1 MTGNTNPPHGG
12 PPPHFIII
20 VPGYMGS
27 QLRDKKT
34 GEIVWLDFP
43 GLLKNPLKVGE
54 AITNMLDKMKY
65 PNPDLEPAG
74 IVNQVLV
81 APPLFKQEQYIRL
94 AEKLA
99 EWGYKIDPEA
109 PDPGDAC
116 AYTFSYVWRQDNRIS
131 GRQLGEFVKKI
142 EKKHP
147 GAEAWLIG
155 HSNGGIISRW
165 YIQKEGGKDHVGRMF
180 YMASPWDG
188 APKALMV
195 LMNGLE
201 AMGLKRFNLWDLG
214 PRMQKLVRTFPSFY
228 QLIPHKNPFLHNE
241 DNEVVD
247 LFTDTRWLDNNTE
260 KAMLAD
266 ALQFNLDLEG
276 DPGVETTCFY
286 GTRKPTTTAGI
297 ASFMAGGK
305 IEAVQWIE
313 TGAGDGTVP
322 ERSGIH
328 PWLPKED
335 RLPFPV
341 SHGDI
346 YVDDGVLEFLHREMV
361 DRYIGMSRAVSFMPG
376 ISVVFEPDK
385 NFYTP
390 GEKISVWVQISN
402 PKTDRPISKANVKAW
417 VSFREVLPG
426 AAEVIRPKD
435 SIAIRLKERKT
446 KPGYYRG
453 ALPAPIIEGYYNVVA
468 SVEVNQMPQ
477 LNLSELVVVEK

>member
-1 MTGNTNPPHGG
+1 MTGNTNPPKGS
-12 PPPHFIII
+12 PPPHFIVI

-43 GLLKNPLKVGE
+43 GMLKNPLKVGE
-54 AITNMLDKMKY
+54 AITNMLEKMKY
-65 PNPDLEPAG
+65 PNSDLEPAG

-94 AEKLA
+94 AQKLA

-109 PDPGDAC
+109 PNPGDAC
-116 AYTFSYVWRQDNRIS
+116 AYTLSYDWRQDNRIS
-131 GRQLGEFVKKI
+131 GRQLGEFVTQL
-142 EKKHP
+142 EMKHP

-214 PRMQKLVRTFPSFY
+214 PRMQKLVRTFPSYY
-228 QLIPHKNPFLHNE
+228 QLIPHKNPFLRNE

-247 LFTDTRWLDNNTE
+247 LFNDTRWLDNDAE

-276 DPGVETTCFY
+276 DPGVETICFY

-297 ASFMAGGK
+297 ARFNIGGK

-328 PWLPKED
+328 PWLAKEN

-341 SHGDI
+341 GHGDI
-346 YVDDGVLEFLHREMV
+346 YVDDGVLEFLHREMI
-361 DRYIGMSRAVSFMPG
+361 DRYVGGIRAALIRPD

-385 NFYTP
+385 DFYTP
-390 GEKISVWVQISN
+390 GEKIKVWVQLSD
-402 PKTDRPISKANVKAW
+402 PKTGQPFRKATVKTW
-417 VSFREVLPG
+417 VSFRDALPG
-426 AAEVIRPKD
+426 AAPVKRPED
-435 SIAIRLKERKT
+435 SIAVRLKESKS
-446 KPGYYRG
+446 KPGYYTG
-453 ALPAPIIEGYYNVVA
+453 AVPAPTQEGYYDVIA
-468 SVEVNQMPQ
+468 SVKVEHISQI
-477 LNLSELVVVEK
+477 NLSELIVVEK